1 MDIIEEIES
10 EYKKTI
16 PCILTDEYGNN
27 WAAHGLIMSG
37 YYKGYIK
44 GKEDLAIN
52 IKLAVEKDMNPNMSV
67 VVIEKT
73 SK

>member
-16 PCILTDEYGNN
+16 PCILTDEHGNN

-44 GKEDLAIN
+44 GKEDLALVT
-52 IKLAVEKDMNPNMSV
+52 KLAIEREMNPNDSV
-67 VVIEKT
+67 VVVK
-73 SK
+73 KG